1 MKRRLYVLSYT
12 VFATCAGMFTKYFG
26 VVVIAK
32 LPEGAK
38 VSNFTNTRGWEMR
51 MMPAMKF
58 GLKRGIALV
67 NATQVKNFKRR
78 AKNHQIAI
86 YES

>member
-1 MKRRLYVLSYT
+1 MTRRRYVLSYT
-12 VFATCAGMFTKYFG
+12 VFATVAGMFTKYFG
-26 VVVIAK
+26 FAVVSE
-32 LPEGAK
+32 LPAGTEIQK
-38 VSNFTNTRGWEMR
+38 FTNTRGWQMR

-58 GLKRGIALV
+58 GLKRGIAIV
-67 NATQVKNFKRR
+67 NVTQLKNFKRR